1 MKPRRALLAGCAAA
15 LAAAVLAYFAGIGQ
29 EARPADIGARDG
41 AGGRTEPVQGRTADI
56 EARDVADT
64 GARTEP
70 VQGRTDAGARDGM
83 RWAEVTRVVD
93 GDTIHLDDKS
103 HRLVLVNTPE
113 RGQPGFDEAADFV
126 KERCGGRTVAYD
138 LNDPQPTDRYGRQL
152 SLVYCDGP
160 LMPSINELLIEAGH
174 SGQYTRFCSE
184 SEFAG
189 QAWTGC

>member
-1 MKPRRALLAGCAAA
+1 MKPRHALLAGCAGA
-15 LAAAVLAYFAGIGQ
+15 LAVAGVLYLGGAGVEPVRDSQYRDDPEAGQ
-29 EARPADIGARDG
+29 VQDSAPRGAEDKPAD
-41 AGGRTEPVQGRTADI
+41 
-56 EARDVADT
+56 

-70 VQGRTDAGARDGM
+70 AQERTDGI

-93 GDTIHLDDKS
+93 GDTVHLDGKS

-113 RGQPGFDEAADFV
+113 RGQPGFDEATDFV

-138 LNDPQPTDRYGRQL
+138 LNDPQPSDRYGRQL

-184 SEFAG
+184 SEFAE